1 MIITTKGNI
10 LKSNAQAIVNP
21 VNTVGVMG
29 KGLALQIREKFP
41 NVYNIYRNACKL
53 GKVQIGKMFVVSTGL
68 DSYPEYI
75 INFPTKKHWKEKSK
89 LWYIQQGLDDLIE
102 VIQQRN
108 IHSIA
113 LPAIGCGLG
122 GLDWNVVYE
131 IIDMKLSGLPDSI
144 AIFVYEPYSGREGK
158 KRPSILQQCDRLCEM
173 NWR

>member
-10 LKSNAQAIVNP
+10 LESNAQAIVNP

-29 KGLALQIREKFP
+29 KGLALQIRESFP
-41 NVYNIYRNACKL
+41 NVYDIYRNACKL

-89 LWYIQQGLDDLIE
+89 LQYIQQGLDDLIK

-131 IIDMKLSGLPDSI
+131 VIDMKLSSLPDSI
-144 AIFVYEPYSGREGK
+144 AIFVYEPYSGEEGK
-158 KRPSILQQCDRLCEM
+158 KRPSILQQCNRLCKM

>member
-1 MIITTKGNI
+1 MIVTTKGDI

-29 KGLALQIREKFP
+29 KGLALQIRESFP
-41 NVYNIYRNACKL
+41 NVYDIYRNACKL

-75 INFPTKKHWKEKSK
+75 INFPTKKHWREKSK

-108 IHSIA
+108 IHSVA

-122 GLDWNVVYE
+122 GLDWKVVYE
-131 IIDMKLSGLPDSI
+131 VIDMKLSNLPDSVTV
-144 AIFVYEPYSGREGK
+144 FVYEPYFGK
-158 KRPSILQQCDRLCEM
+158 KGEKRSLIS
-173 NWR
+173 